1 MAAVL
6 LTGQAADL
14 TELARSGLSAAEQA
28 RAASLD
34 DPAGRRDYQAAHLL
48 VRQVAARVLAVA
60 PDEVTV
66 LQVCERCGGPHGRP
80 FVGGHPEL
88 QVSLSHTGG
97 AVIAAASAGPVGAD
111 IESLRRP
118 RFDLSLL
125 ERELTPAEL
134 AAIGRS
140 ADQHAAVLRHWTR
153 KEALAKAGGRPAG
166 RAGEIGPGS
175 VGLGSVG
182 LGSVGLGSV
191 DLGYLEMSGSHDRAP
206 ARAWLGPAW
215 PRLLILDR
223 VDKVSGIAF
232 AVVSDRPVLLCAASG
247 ALAAAAAG

>member
-14 TELARSGLSAAEQA
+14 NDLARSSLTAAEQA

-34 DPAGRRDYQAAHLL
+34 DPADRRDYQAAHLL
-48 VRQVAARVLAVA
+48 VRQVAAGVLAVA
-60 PDEVTV
+60 AGEVTV

-80 FVGGHPEL
+80 FIGGHPEV
-88 QVSLSHTGG
+88 QVSLSHTRG
-97 AVIAAASAGPVGAD
+97 AAIAAASAGPVGAD

-134 AAIGRS
+134 AAIGGS
-140 ADQHAAVLRHWTR
+140 ADQHAAFLRHWTR
-153 KEALAKAGGRPAG
+153 KEALAKAGRWRG
-166 RAGEIGPGS
+166 RAGET
-175 VGLGSVG
+175 GLGAI
-182 LGSVGLGSV
+182 
-191 DLGYLEMSGSHDRAP
+191 DLGYLEMSGSHDPAL

-215 PRLLILDR
+215 PRLLVVDR

-232 AVVSDRPVLLCAASG
+232 AVVSRRPVLLCTAFG